1 MKRSERNVPLNR
13 EIFIHI
19 TIMILIIIVFLWV
32 FQTVF
37 LERFYERIIQGQMR
51 QCAGAA
57 LVSKEDEI
65 PDVVKR
71 NEMSLVLY
79 DSDGIPLLRS
89 DYFKNNFLSDLPP
102 HIFDFIRNATEA
114 NGGEK
119 FTVISEGADMMR
131 QHDLPQHVLY
141 SRIAEDGRVVLVEA
155 VVSPISGTVQTL
167 RVQLTWSSVIFLLIG
182 LIFAQVVARR
192 ISRPLVK
199 LNHSA
204 RKLAAGDFNADF
216 SVDGSKEVSELA
228 KTLDNAAQ
236 ELSRVEKLRKEL
248 IGNVSHDLRT
258 PLTMITASAE
268 MMRDL
273 PGELTTEN
281 LQTIIDEANTLSAL
295 VNDLLDLSRMQ
306 NGSHNLSRTRFS
318 ITQSIFSLL
327 NRFNVMIERE
337 GYQIDFDY
345 DRDIA
350 VFADEKK
357 ITQAAYNLI
366 SNAVNFTGENK
377 TVLIR
382 QRICGDKVRIEII
395 DSGAGIPQ
403 DQIAYIWER
412 YYRATN
418 NDHSRAKMGT
428 GIGLSIVKEV
438 MELHGEKYGVESE
451 PEKGSVFWFELPID
465 RK

>member
-1 MKRSERNVPLNR
+1 MKRTERNVPLKR

-19 TIMILIIIVFLWV
+19 TILILIILLFLWI

-37 LERFYERIIQGQMR
+37 LERFYDSIVRTQMR
-51 QCAGAA
+51 QCAEAA
-57 LVSKEDEI
+57 LESGEDEI
-65 PDVVKR
+65 PNVVKR
-71 NEMSLVLY
+71 NEMSLVVY
-79 DSDGIPLLRS
+79 DDDGSILMKN
-89 DYFKNNFLSDLPP
+89 DYFKNNFLTDLPP
-102 HIFDFIRNATEA
+102 HVFDFIKETTEA
-114 NGGEK
+114 YGGEK
-119 FTVISEGADMMR
+119 FTVISEGSDELH

-141 SRIAEDGRVVLVEA
+141 SRIEEDGRVVLVEA

-167 RVQLTWSSVIFLLIG
+167 RVQLTWASIIFLFIG

-199 LNHSA
+199 LNRSA
-204 RKLAAGDFNADF
+204 KKLAAGDFNADF
-216 SVDGSKEVSELA
+216 SVEGSREVSELA
-228 KTLDNAAQ
+228 KTLDSAAQ

-281 LQTIIDEANTLSAL
+281 LQTIIDETNRLTAL

-327 NRFNVMIERE
+327 NRFNVLIERE

-345 DRDIA
+345 DKDTA
-350 VFADEKK
+350 VIADEQK
-357 ITQAAYNLI
+357 IMQAAYNLI
-366 SNAVNFTGENK
+366 SNAVNFTGK
-377 TVLIR
+377 DKAVLIR
-382 QRICGDKVRIEII
+382 QRINGDKVRIEVI
-395 DSGAGIPQ
+395 DTGDGIPQ
-403 DQIAYIWER
+403 EQIGYIWER

-451 PEKGSVFWFELPID
+451 QGKGSVFWFELQAD
-465 RK
+465 RR